1 MASGRF
7 ETKCIGP
14 LETVSLACNSG
25 TVATVTLTATAI
37 STDQNACLSI
47 SMSDVPTC
55 PEFSSCLG
63 NVGTGMLGTL
73 SCLVAPAVNCNS
85 TYAGYRRMIFCTINA
100 ADCCQRG
107 PYFQHYTSAN
117 TAFQGCTNLA
127 HTVFRHCPFNIPP
140 AIESLC
146 YCLAARNC
154 CCSKNKG
161 LNAMLIPRE
170 SSAGGYWAVKK
181 CCFQRFGG
189 TLTDDCYYQLVAGG
203 TPCAC
208 DTLSDLLGT
217 PTPFGGFMRYGASS
231 CGCDIAVDWWHNSK
245 SIWGITA
252 SGQIC
257 SPTATFLNEYHTAGC
272 APWAQGDDMD
282 GPCHQQS
289 ATTCTLNGYPLGS
302 FCLFPYGSPS
312 ATCCYRTCWG
322 FPTMSIDGFFPKV
335 MTGCGLQI
343 YQDAYTGHGVQF
355 KSSMCSTSAFV
366 SGGGNWWCIQN
377 TPPTPG
383 QYDNS
388 CCVGLRFA
396 PSTVGVCCQTSPNRP
411 HNFVRWV
418 TYNQVDCQNYFMWYH
433 ECTPVMNGIYS
444 VSEAQ
449 SYCIYRHMTSCN
461 LETCNAGSFQCGD
474 ANINTKFATK
484 LSCVPA
490 IWCSAYTKAWCML
503 NTNAFASGQYEWSMF
518 ISPNDWTSTNN
529 YCFCRFISNDLVNWR
544 LGDTSGCRYI
554 QERVNTPTATC
565 YVDFNATTC
574 NFECVCGNYCGIPS
588 ANAAVLEHFTSTG
601 KLERSG
607 IVMGA
612 TDRFYVRNT
621 SNSISA
627 SVTVWGFNE

>member
-55 PEFSSCLG
+55 PEFTSCLG
-63 NVGTGMLGTL
+63 NIGTGMLGTL
-73 SCLVAPAVNCNS
+73 TCLVAPAINCNS
-85 TYAGYRRMIFCTINA
+85 TYGGYRRMIFCTINA
-100 ADCCQRG
+100 ANCCQRG

-117 TAFQGCTNLA
+117 TAFQGCTNPA

-146 YCLAARNC
+146 YSLAARNC

-170 SSAGGYWAVKK
+170 ASAGGYWAVKK

-203 TPCAC
+203 TPDAC
-208 DTLSDLLGT
+208 DTLSCSLGT

-245 SIWGITA
+245 PIWGVNGN
-252 SGQIC
+252 GQVC
-257 SPTATFLNEYHTAGC
+257 SPTAIFLNEYHTAGC
-272 APWAQGDDMD
+272 APWVQGDDMD

-289 ATTCTLNGYPLGS
+289 ATTCTLNNYPAGA
-302 FCLFPYGSPS
+302 FCSFPYGSPS
-312 ATCCYRTCWG
+312 ATCCARTQWG

-335 MTGCGLQI
+335 MTGCGLQV
-343 YQDAYTGHGVQF
+343 YQDALAGHGVQF
-355 KSSMCSTSAFV
+355 KSSMCTDSAFV
-366 SGGGNWWCIQN
+366 SGGTTWWCIQN
-377 TPPTPG
+377 TPPTPA
-383 QYDNS
+383 QYDNQ
-388 CCVGLRFA
+388 CCVGLRIA
-396 PSTVGVCCQTSPNRP
+396 ASGSGYTSLGPTRA
-411 HNFVRWV
+411 HNFVRWM
-418 TYNQVDCQNYFMWYH
+418 TYNQVNCQNYFMWYH

-461 LETCNAGSFQCGD
+461 IEACNAGSFQCGD
-474 ANINTKFATK
+474 AIINTKFATR

-490 IWCSAYTKAWCML
+490 IFCGYGKAWCML

-518 ISPNDWTSTNN
+518 ISPNDWQCTNN

-554 QERVNTPTATC
+554 QERVNTPLATC
-565 YVDFNATTC
+565 YVEFNATNC
-574 NFECVCGNYCGIPS
+574 NFECACSNYFGIPS